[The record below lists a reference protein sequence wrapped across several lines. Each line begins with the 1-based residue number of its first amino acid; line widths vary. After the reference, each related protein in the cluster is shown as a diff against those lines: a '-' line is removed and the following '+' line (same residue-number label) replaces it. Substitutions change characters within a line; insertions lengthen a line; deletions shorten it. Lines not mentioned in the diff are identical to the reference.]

1 MTGEARRGEINP
13 LEIIKRKQ
21 TKQTTQNKTKQQKK
35 QLFPLE
41 VFATRGFTRLSCGG
55 WTAPGPQ
62 RSFAAGVQQV
72 GGSYRTQVLLGRA
85 YCSS

>member
-41 VFATRGFTRLSCGG
+41 VFATRGFTRL
-55 WTAPGPQ
+55 
-62 RSFAAGVQQV
+62 
-72 GGSYRTQVLLGRA
+72 
-85 YCSS
+85 